1 MLDAQDIKQVQI
13 EQQHVSVVERPF
25 QISCGNG
32 EPLPPGPRVIAN
44 CTLYSVDGDEEEVAT
59 IGTVKKKLCSRV
71 IQGRPSMKPG
81 ILFIENSKPY
91 LALVGGSSSH
101 LGLALPCRPCP

>member
-13 EQQHVSVVERPF
+13 DQLRVSVVERPF

-44 CTLYSVDGDEEEVAT
+44 CTVRSVDGDEEEVAK
-59 IGTVKKKLCSRV
+59 IGTVKKKKRCA
-71 IQGRPSMKPG
+71 P
-81 ILFIENSKPY
+81 
-91 LALVGGSSSH
+91 GSSKDDV
-101 LGLALPCRPCP
+101 R